1 MKHIAN
7 EPYDKYIQRVRNHE
21 LGIALQALANG
32 EEPAVVMAVMSA
44 RIVDKA
50 LHPLYKKLNE
60 QNSVDKK

>member
-7 EPYDKYIQRVRNHE
+7 EPYNKYITRVRNHE

-32 EEPAVVMAVMSA
+32 DDPKLIATAMSA

-50 LHPLYKKLNE
+50 LHPLYKKLN
-60 QNSVDKK
+60 NPD

>member
-1 MKHIAN
+1 MKYIAN
-7 EPYDKYIQRVRNHE
+7 EPYDKYINRVRNHE

-32 EEPAVVMAVMSA
+32 DDPNLIVTAMSL

-60 QNSVDKK
+60 QNIT